1 MNRRSRFEIYM
12 DIMTALTDGPKNPTR
27 LMYTTN
33 LSWAPLQ
40 ECLKA
45 LITQE
50 LVTESDHSSNRRV
63 YSLTQKGGTIISR
76 YMEFTKELTQ
86 LPGNNGQSE
95 QQKDIALLQRQSQ
108 SHI

>member
-12 DIMTALTDGPKNPTR
+12 DIMTALTEGPKNPTR

-45 LITQE
+45 LINQGLVQE
-50 LVTESDHSSNRRV
+50 SGHNSSRKS
-63 YSLTQKGGTIISR
+63 YALTQKGNDIIGR
-76 YMEFTKELTQ
+76 YRDFMKDVSHLANNEQ
-86 LPGNNGQSE
+86 LVRESGMPM
-95 QQKDIALLQRQSQ
+95 LR
-108 SHI
+108 

>member
-45 LITQE
+45 LINQG
-50 LVTESDHSSNRRV
+50 LVAEAGQNSSRKS
-63 YSLTQKGGTIISR
+63 YTLTQKGGEIISR
-76 YMEFTKELTQ
+76 YKDFMKDVNQ
-86 LPGNNGQSE
+86 LAHNE
-95 QQKDIALLQRQSQ
+95 QLVRESDMPVLR
-108 SHI
+108 

>member
-12 DIMTALTDGPKNPTR
+12 DIMTALADGPKNPTR

-45 LITQE
+45 LIEQAA
-50 LVTESDHSSNRRV
+50 VVESEQSSNRKT
-63 YSLTQKGGTIISR
+63 YSLTQKGNNIIIR
-76 YMEFTKELTQ
+76 YREFARELTP
-86 LPGNNGQSE
+86 LSSINAKSE
-95 QQKDIALLQRQSQ
+95 QQRDVAMLY
-108 SHI
+108 

>member
-12 DIMTALTDGPKNPTR
+12 DIMIALMDGPKNPTR

-45 LITQE
+45 LIGQGA
-50 LVTESDHSSNRRV
+50 VKESEQGSNRKS
-63 YSLTQKGGTIISR
+63 YSLTEKGINLINI
-76 YMEFTKELTQ
+76 YKEFATELTP
-86 LPGNNGQSE
+86 LSNFSDGSE
-95 QQKDIALLQRQSQ
+95 KPSGIAVLS
-108 SHI
+108 

>member
-12 DIMTALTDGPKNPTR
+12 DIMSALTDGPKNPTR

-45 LITQE
+45 LINQGLVQE
-50 LVTESDHSSNRRV
+50 SGENSNRKN
-63 YSLTQKGGTIISR
+63 YALTQRGNDIIGR
-76 YMEFTKELTQ
+76 YRDFM
-86 LPGNNGQSE
+86 
-95 QQKDIALLQRQSQ
+95 KDISQ
-108 SHI
+108 LTNNEQLGQKTSMPMLR

>member
-12 DIMTALTDGPKNPTR
+12 DIMTALSDGPKNPTR

-45 LITQE
+45 LIDQGLVQE
-50 LVTESDHSSNRRV
+50 SGHNSSRKS
-63 YSLTQKGGTIISR
+63 YALTQKGSDIIGR
-76 YMEFTKELTQ
+76 YRDFMKDVSHLA
-86 LPGNNGQSE
+86 NNGQLVRESGMP
-95 QQKDIALLQRQSQ
+95 ILR
-108 SHI
+108 